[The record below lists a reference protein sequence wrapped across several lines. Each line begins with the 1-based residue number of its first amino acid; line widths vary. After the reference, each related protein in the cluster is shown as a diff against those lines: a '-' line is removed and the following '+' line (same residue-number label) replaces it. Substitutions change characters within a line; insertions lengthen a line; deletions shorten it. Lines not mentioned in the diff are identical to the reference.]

1 MKELLELR
9 KRIKKKKPVFVKQD
23 VHKKTRLKKKW
34 RRPRG
39 RHSKIRLNIRGYR
52 KGVRKG
58 YGSPRA
64 VYGFHPS
71 GLKEIKVSNI
81 NDFEKIN
88 SKEHGAVIS
97 STVGIK
103 KRIELLKK
111 AKELGI
117 VVLNFKDIDKF
128 LKDTEEK
135 RKVEK
140 EAKEKRKKA
149 KESKKKEKEKKAD
162 EKKKEKLA
170 EKLTEEEK
178 KDKEKMEK
186 DKILTKK
193 DTAS

>member
-23 VHKKTRLKKKW
+23 AHKKTRLKKKW
-34 RRPRG
+34 RKPRG

-64 VYGFHPS
+64 VYGMHSS
-71 GLKEIKVSNI
+71 GLKEIRISNI
-81 NDFEKIN
+81 NGFEKIN
-88 SKEHGAVIS
+88 PKEHGAVIAS
-97 STVGIK
+97 SVGIK

-117 VVLNFKDIDKF
+117 DVLNFREIDKF
-128 LKDTEEK
+128 LKDIEEK
-135 RKVEK
+135 QKAKK
-140 EAKEKRKKA
+140 EEKEKRRKA
-149 KESKKKEKEKKAD
+149 KETKKKEKEKKAG
-162 EKKKEKLA
+162 EKKEEKLA

-178 KDKEKMEK
+178 KEKEKKEK
-186 DKILTKK
+186 EKILTKK
-193 DTAS
+193 DMVT